1 MSHTD
6 EGQNIILIK
15 LTGRHGHVDTHFSQT
30 YTLVTGIV
38 ENHRLPSRTIEAHVR
53 RSDPLSAKHRPIN
66 RKGEMG

>member
-6 EGQNIILIK
+6 ECKNIILIK
-15 LTGRHGHVDTHFSQT
+15 LTGGRDQVDTHFSQT
-30 YTLVTGIV
+30 YALVTGIV

-66 RKGEMG
+66 RKGGDG

>member
-15 LTGRHGHVDTHFSQT
+15 LTGRRGQVDTYFPQT
-30 YTLVTGIV
+30 YALVTGIV
-38 ENHRLPSRTIEAHVR
+38 ENHRPPSGKIEAHVR

-66 RKGEMG
+66 RKGGDG